1 MSEKNINE
9 LIDQFEREGR
19 FWEELTPPDTSASQP
34 VTVDYP
40 YIRKGFFK
48 KCDIF
53 FKRLFIIN
61 PFIRK
66 NNKALKTIVVGK
78 ENLKGIKNGIVTSNH
93 VHIFD
98 CFAIK
103 KALNPKRAKFVV
115 AEFNVKTDN
124 IVHKMM
130 QVEGILPLSKNLS
143 VMRKFDEAVEYYLQK
158 NQFVAIY
165 PEQCM
170 WPMYEK
176 PRPYKNGAFKYA
188 VKHNVPVIPMFITF
202 RNSGVFDKNG
212 NEQKYFTVNVMP
224 PLYPNHEL
232 SPKEQEH
239 DLMKRNYEACVNKYE
254 EVYNKKMEYLTKE

>member
-1 MSEKNINE
+1 MSQQNIKE
-9 LIDQFEREGR
+9 TIEQFEREGR
-19 FWEELTPPDTSASQP
+19 FWDEITPPDTSFSQP
-34 VTVDYP
+34 VTADYP

-66 NNKALKTIVVGK
+66 QNKNLKTVIVGK
-78 ENLKGIKNGIVTSNH
+78 ENLKGLKNGIVTSNH

-98 CFAIK
+98 CFAVK
-103 KALNPKRAKFVV
+103 KALKPKRAKFVV
-115 AEFNVKTDN
+115 ADFNLRNDN
-124 IVHKMM
+124 IIHKMM

-143 VMRKFDEAVEYYLQK
+143 AMRKFEEAFEFYLNK

-165 PEQCM
+165 PEQCL

-176 PRPYKNGAFKYA
+176 PRPFKNGAFKYA
-188 VKHNVPVIPMFITF
+188 VKYNVPVIPMFITF
-202 RNSGVFDKNG
+202 RPSGVYDEKG
-212 NEQKYFTVNVMP
+212 IEQKYFTVNIMP
-224 PLYPNHEL
+224 PIYANTEL
-232 SPKEQEH
+232 SPKEQEF
-239 DLMKRNYEACVNKYE
+239 DLMKRNYEMCVKKYE